1 MKKRYPVLKWMLAAA
16 TAVGLLMPS
25 MLIPVHAYSSYDELY
40 PMNCGAG
47 QYEVAVLTNSGT
59 FDRVACT
66 PSWEAAKNQMYGLGD
81 AGVIRHASS
90 GSATKIINMNNGVVY
105 SYPQRGGKNT
115 ANINQFS
122 SYQQNMKTTYVTVHR
137 EMRWKGLETWNGD
150 GNGNV
155 HVVLTGFDGYISLSD
170 VDLVPM
176 KAVTDDIPL
185 YLGGNDSTGLN
196 EYPFLTHVRQAYY
209 RVEKNGNYTD
219 LVYHCFTGWGGNA
232 GSGGYPAEWTFAVG
246 PAPEWMSV
254 GQVYFSDDGTTFYR
268 DRYFSDQAGIYYP
281 YYQFLPLRTRSAVKA
296 STFDSYL
303 YDRIKSNDSVMS
315 GKGQVFVDAAET
327 YGMNALLVYAIAIL
341 ESGNGT
347 SQYARQRNNL
357 FGIAA
362 YDSNPDAAFSFPSV
376 DQCIREEMGIV
387 LRGYT
392 DL

>member
-185 YLGGNDSTGLN
+185 YLG
-196 EYPFLTHVRQAYY
+196 
-209 RVEKNGNYTD
+209 
-219 LVYHCFTGWGGNA
+219 
-232 GSGGYPAEWTFAVG
+232 
-246 PAPEWMSV
+246 
-254 GQVYFSDDGTTFYR
+254 
-268 DRYFSDQAGIYYP
+268 
-281 YYQFLPLRTRSAVKA
+281 
-296 STFDSYL
+296 
-303 YDRIKSNDSVMS
+303 
-315 GKGQVFVDAAET
+315 
-327 YGMNALLVYAIAIL
+327 
-341 ESGNGT
+341 
-347 SQYARQRNNL
+347 
-357 FGIAA
+357 
-362 YDSNPDAAFSFPSV
+362 
-376 DQCIREEMGIV
+376 
-387 LRGYT
+387 
-392 DL
+392 